1 MSLPFLTEEDILP
14 TYLDLELSLSGL
26 TDNELQLVS
35 TFKKYIS
42 KNWMN
47 GSENLSVFYYEF
59 STNNGAES
67 YHKSLNGYIKTN
79 HPNIWKFLSSLNN
92 IMNDYDLEQRR
103 LENGLEISRP
113 PELKNRLKKALRNEY
128 KTKYLNGTYT
138 ALELVNCISQTIG
151 RENKT
156 VLSSCDSLSFQEEID
171 SPSDEESNKSRC
183 NVCLQDRIRGGLTK
197 GYGGARA
204 PGPQAFRGPHSR
216 YETKNYPKYRG
227 NFCLSEIIFI

>member
-1 MSLPFLTEEDILP
+1 MCDFEKASRNAFISIFPGIVIIGCWFHYTKAIYDKVQKLGLCNLFKHNKALKKWVHQLMSLPFLTEEDILP

-92 IMNDYDLEQRR
+92 IMDDYDLEQRR
-103 LENGLEISRP
+103 LGNGLEISRP
-113 PELKNRLKKALRNEY
+113 PKLKNRLKKALRNEY
-128 KTKYLNGTYT
+128 KTKYLNSTYT
-138 ALELVNCISQTIG
+138 ALELVNCILKQLV
-151 RENKT
+151 EKT
-156 VLSSCDSLSFQEEID
+156 KRFELM
-171 SPSDEESNKSRC
+171 
-183 NVCLQDRIRGGLTK
+183 
-197 GYGGARA
+197 
-204 PGPQAFRGPHSR
+204 
-216 YETKNYPKYRG
+216 
-227 NFCLSEIIFI
+227 